1 VLTVGIVLDDENA
14 LVLRALLLWWFGY
27 GKKSR
32 AVLST
37 SCKHTPPDLPPPTL
51 VGRLEKIDA
60 ASIVMAG
67 GMRVFIRPGL
77 WFPGFRLGTNLSV
90 WGHLKHGAICAD
102 WVEPADTPES
112 GHSGIELTRRRER
125 AGILMKQARE
135 SVVLCRQV
143 VDALKEQ
150 TPRLTPRRGRDG
162 ASRSDPVSE
171 PGGVMSRGV
180 ETLKDGSARR
190 FPERR
195 RSSLPLPK
203 EGLSV

>member
-1 VLTVGIVLDDENA
+1 MLTVGIVLDDENA
-14 LVLRALLLWWFGY
+14 FILRALLLWWFGY

-37 SCKHTPPDLPPPTL
+37 SCERTPRDLPPPTL

-77 WFPGFRLGTNLSV
+77 WFPGCRLGTNLAV

-112 GHSGIELTRRRER
+112 GHPGIELTRRREK
-125 AGILMKQARE
+125 AGILMEQARE

-143 VDALKEQ
+143 VDALTEQ
-150 TPRLTPRRGRDG
+150 TPRRGRAGVSRGGPVSG
-162 ASRSDPVSE
+162 ASLSYV
-171 PGGVMSRGV
+171 RGD
-180 ETLKDGSARR
+180 LRR
-190 FPERR
+190 
-195 RSSLPLPK
+195 
-203 EGLSV
+203 